1 MMVVVQGTNEFKDY
15 SVFLRAMGVI
25 LSSMQ
30 PEDKELA
37 VYVVGSKNGK
47 ISEFAMEFCNLSER
61 GMKARGKK
69 INMYKTTDAWVNTY
83 LSQMNYFAFFS
94 NTKQPI
100 SVLAKKAKDQGVEL
114 GIFQY

>member
-1 MMVVVQGTNEFKDY
+1 MMVVIQGTNEFKEY
-15 SVFLRAMGVI
+15 SVFLRAMGVV
-25 LSSMQ
+25 LSNMK

-37 VYVVGSKNGK
+37 LYVVGSRNSK
-47 ISEFAMEFCNLSER
+47 IQEFAMEFCNLSER
-61 GMKARGKK
+61 GMKGRGKK
-69 INMYKTTDAWVNTY
+69 IQMHQTTDSWVSTY

-114 GIFQY
+114 VTFQY